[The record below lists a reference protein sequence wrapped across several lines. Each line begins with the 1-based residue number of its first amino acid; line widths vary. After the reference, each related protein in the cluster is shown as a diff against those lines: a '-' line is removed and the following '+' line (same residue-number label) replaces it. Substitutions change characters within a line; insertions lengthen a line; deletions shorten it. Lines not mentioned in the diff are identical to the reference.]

1 VLLNI
6 YYYDVLLNYYDVGV
20 NTVKT
25 TFDEERQIMKTII
38 TIGRQYG
45 SGGREIGQKL
55 ADHYGIKFYDKELL
69 ALVAKESGFCKEIIQ
84 REDERPTSS
93 FLYNLVMD
101 SYTFGHGAAAAFT
114 DMPLSQKVF
123 LAQFETIKSLAE
135 KGPCVFI
142 GRCADEALSDRD
154 DVLNIFIHASEEFR
168 INRVKSYPEYNEEAQ
183 KGKRITDF
191 MARIDRQRQSYYN
204 YYASGKWEHSS
215 TYDMTIDSSLLGI
228 DGTVHLLTQL
238 IDVFEQERS

>member
-1 VLLNI
+1 
-6 YYYDVLLNYYDVGV
+6 
-20 NTVKT
+20 
-25 TFDEERQIMKTII
+25 MKTII

-55 ADHYGIKFYDKELL
+55 ADHYGIKFYDKELI

-84 REDERPTSS
+84 REDEKPTNS

-101 SYTFGHGAAAAFT
+101 SYTFGHGVATAFT

-142 GRCADEALSDRD
+142 GRCADEALSERD
-154 DVLNIFIHASEEFR
+154 DVLNIFIHAPEEFR
-168 INRVKSYPEYNEEAQ
+168 INRVRTYPEYDEEEQ

-191 MARIDRQRQSYYN
+191 MSKIDRQRQSYYN
-204 YYASGKWEHSS
+204 YYASGKWEQSS
-215 TYDMTIDSSLLGI
+215 TYDLTIDSSLLGI
-228 DGTVHLLTQL
+228 DGTVHLLTQF

>member
-1 VLLNI
+1 
-6 YYYDVLLNYYDVGV
+6 
-20 NTVKT
+20 
-25 TFDEERQIMKTII
+25 
-38 TIGRQYG
+38 
-45 SGGREIGQKL
+45 
-55 ADHYGIKFYDKELL
+55 
-69 ALVAKESGFCKEIIQ
+69 
-84 REDERPTSS
+84 
-93 FLYNLVMD
+93 
-101 SYTFGHGAAAAFT
+101 
-114 DMPLSQKVF
+114 MPLNHKVF

-204 YYASGKWEHSS
+204 YYASGKWEQSS

>member
-1 VLLNI
+1 MN
-6 YYYDVLLNYYDVGV
+6 
-20 NTVKT
+20 
-25 TFDEERQIMKTII
+25 TII

-45 SGGREIGQKL
+45 SGGREIGKKL
-55 ADHYGIKFYDKELL
+55 AEHYGIKFYDKELL
-69 ALVAKESGFCKEIIQ
+69 ALVAKESGYCKEIIQ

-142 GRCADEALSDRD
+142 VRCADEALSERD
-154 DVLNIFIHASEEFR
+154 DVFNVFIHASEEFR
-168 INRVKSYPEYNEEAQ
+168 INRVRTYPEYTEQEQN
-183 KGKRITDF
+183 GKRITDF
-191 MARIDRQRQSYYN
+191 MAKIDRQRQSYYN
-204 YYASGKWEHSS
+204 YYASGKWEEAS
-215 TYDMTIDSSLLGI
+215 TYNMTLDSSLFGI
-228 DGTVHLLTQL
+228 DGTVALLIKVIDQL
-238 IDVFEQERS
+238 EEARKEKTE

>member
-1 VLLNI
+1 
-6 YYYDVLLNYYDVGV
+6 
-20 NTVKT
+20 
-25 TFDEERQIMKTII
+25 MKTIL

-55 ADHYGIKFYDKELL
+55 ADHYGIKCYDRD
-69 ALVAKESGFCKEIIQ
+69 LVAHVAKDSGFCKEIIQ

-101 SYTFGHGAAAAFT
+101 TYSFGHGAAAAFT

-135 KGPCVFI
+135 EGPCIFI
-142 GRCADEALSDRD
+142 GRCADEALSERN
-154 DVLNIFIHASEEFR
+154 DVISVFIHASEEFR
-168 INRVKSYPEYNEEAQ
+168 AGRVRNYPEYKDQEQ
-183 KGKRITDF
+183 SGKKITDF

-204 YYASGKWEHSS
+204 YYASGKWGRAD
-215 TYDMTIDSSLLGI
+215 TYDMSIDSSLLGI
-228 DGTVHLLTQL
+228 DGTVKLLTQL
-238 IDVFEQERS
+238 IDNFEQKNG

>member
-1 VLLNI
+1 
-6 YYYDVLLNYYDVGV
+6 
-20 NTVKT
+20 
-25 TFDEERQIMKTII
+25 MKTII

-55 ADHYGIKFYDKELL
+55 ADHYGIRFYDRELL
-69 ALVAKESGFCKEIIQ
+69 ARVAKDSGFCKEIIQ

-101 SYTFGHGAAAAFT
+101 TYSCGHGAAAAFT

-135 KGPCVFI
+135 EGPCIFI
-142 GRCADEALSDRD
+142 GRCADEALIDRK

-168 INRVKSYPEYNEEAQ
+168 ISRVRSYPEYNEKEQ
-183 KGKRITDF
+183 NGKRITDF
-191 MARIDRQRQSYYN
+191 MAKIDRQRQSY
-204 YYASGKWEHSS
+204 
-215 TYDMTIDSSLLGI
+215 
-228 DGTVHLLTQL
+228 
-238 IDVFEQERS
+238 

>member
-1 VLLNI
+1 MN
-6 YYYDVLLNYYDVGV
+6 
-20 NTVKT
+20 
-25 TFDEERQIMKTII
+25 TII

-55 ADHYGIKFYDKELL
+55 ADHYGIKLYDKELL
-69 ALVAKESGFCKEIIQ
+69 ALVAKESGYCKEIIQ

-135 KGPCVFI
+135 KGPCIFI
-142 GRCADEALSDRD
+142 GRCADEALSERD

-168 INRVKSYPEYNEEAQ
+168 INRVRSYPEYDEEEQ
-183 KGKRITDF
+183 RGKRITDF
-191 MARIDRQRQSYYN
+191 MAKIDRQRQSYYN
-204 YYASGKWEHSS
+204 YYASGKWEQAS
-215 TYDMTIDSSLLGI
+215 TYDISIDSSIFGI
-228 DGTVHLLTQL
+228 DGTVHLLTQI
-238 IDVFEQERS
+238 IDDFEAARAADAVE

>member
-1 VLLNI
+1 
-6 YYYDVLLNYYDVGV
+6 
-20 NTVKT
+20 
-25 TFDEERQIMKTII
+25 MKTIL

-55 ADHYGIKFYDKELL
+55 ADHYGIKCYDRD
-69 ALVAKESGFCKEIIQ
+69 LVAHVAKDSGFCKEIIQ

-101 SYTFGHGAAAAFT
+101 TYSFGHGAAAAFT

-135 KGPCVFI
+135 EGPCIFI
-142 GRCADEALSDRD
+142 GRCADEALSERN
-154 DVLNIFIHASEEFR
+154 DVISVFIHASEEFR
-168 INRVKSYPEYNEEAQ
+168 AGRVRNYPEYKDQERS
-183 KGKRITDF
+183 GKKITDF

-204 YYASGKWEHSS
+204 YYASGKWGRAD
-215 TYDMTIDSSLLGI
+215 TYDMSIDSSLLGI
-228 DGTVHLLTQL
+228 DGTVKLLTQL
-238 IDVFEQERS
+238 IDNFEQKNS